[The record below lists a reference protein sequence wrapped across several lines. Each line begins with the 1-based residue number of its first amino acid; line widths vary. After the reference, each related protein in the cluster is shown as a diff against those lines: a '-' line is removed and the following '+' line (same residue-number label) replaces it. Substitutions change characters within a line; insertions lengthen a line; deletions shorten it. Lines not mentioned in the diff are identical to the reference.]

1 MGAESSVLE
10 DYDLDEPSASSKS
23 TWTLRHGRYND
34 ELDVTVLSEQK
45 ENGQKWSLL
54 QKNIKFLKSLRH
66 PCIVKYLNT
75 ANMSGE
81 LYLVIERSSPLP
93 DLLETLDPLEITT
106 GIHSVMEGLSF
117 LHEQARMSHNNVCLD
132 SVYVTSNGTWKISDL
147 QHCCKFLEVTPDFL
161 KNSRPFRNKESIS
174 PEEKAERLTITNEMG
189 HTRDVFSFGVMA
201 ETLLEYILEIGE
213 KSKTFEILVQD
224 KCLNADPKQ
233 RPKFSTLMK
242 DQLFCNDLLLITKFL
257 RELTLKP
264 QKEKEEFFSSLY
276 PRLTV
281 LAEEV
286 VAKQLVQLLLSR
298 FVLLEASAAMSIVP
312 NILVPKRGTSEKVEV
327 HSQRLSPLFSV
338 PLYKTYVIPE
348 LIKMFHC
355 HDYHIRMILLTY
367 FPLYMDLF
375 EKNDLEEVIFPQILL
390 GVRDCH
396 EDLAS
401 QSLHCLADLVKVLG
415 RDTVIGGKSKA
426 YFTQGSP
433 KHLPRNAIETRSGE
447 ALDKV
452 LLKDL
457 ASYSTL
463 TTKTENRCNSVD
475 EKRQER
481 QNKLKEQRMAREQ
494 KRLEQQQKRK
504 ERREKENEMPKM
516 NMDSEG
522 SQSQSSRNLLSPQ
535 INGHEEIQKS
545 EHSLPG
551 NEISERK
558 ISYDFEDQGVA
569 SYDVKVSKS
578 WNDDRLDPDVY
589 VTSDHSGDDWSDWD
603 NSMEDSPNANS
614 ATVKSVELIKKQDVG
629 YSNHSIE
636 SSKKDDDLYS
646 KSSPKNIQSKSME
659 SDVTTKKADTRNS
672 VSSKSSKNALKL
684 QSTKKKEPQKEKK
697 TLGAEFEIKS
707 ISTPPVKVS
716 VETDYFADMGL
727 TPVITKGTTSEH
739 SIQKDETTNKSSSA
753 VKASNL
759 LTFTVDENSQ
769 LDSSGWGEDTGGW
782 GDDDLNWAEED

>member
-10 DYDLDEPSASSKS
+10 EYDLDEPSASSKS
-23 TWTLRHGRYND
+23 TWTLRQGRYND

-45 ENGQKWSLL
+45 ENRQKWSLL

-75 ANMSGE
+75 AIMSSE

-93 DLLETLDPLEITT
+93 NLLETLDPLEITT
-106 GIHSVMEGLSF
+106 GIHSVMEGLAF
-117 LHEQARMSHNNVCLD
+117 LHEQARISHNNVCLD
-132 SVYVTSNGTWKISDL
+132 SVYVTSNGTWKISEL

-201 ETLLEYILEIGE
+201 ETLLEYISETGE

-233 RPKFSTLMK
+233 RPNFSTLMK

-264 QKEKEEFFSSLY
+264 QREKEEFFSSLY
-276 PRLTV
+276 PRLTM

-286 VAKQLVQLLLSR
+286 VAKQLVQLLLCR

-348 LIKMFHC
+348 LIKMFYC

-367 FPLYMDLF
+367 FPLYLDLF

-401 QSLHCLADLVKVLG
+401 LSLHCLADLVKVLG
-415 RDTVIGGKSKA
+415 RDTVIGGKSKV
-426 YFTQGSP
+426 YFTQGTP
-433 KHLPRNAIETRSGE
+433 KHLPKNAIETKSVE

-463 TTKTENRCNSVD
+463 TTKTENSCNSVD

-481 QNKLKEQRMAREQ
+481 QNRLKEQRMAREQ

-504 ERREKENEMPKM
+504 ERGEKENEMPKM
-516 NMDSEG
+516 NIDLEG
-522 SQSQSSRNLLSPQ
+522 SQIQSSRNLPNPQ
-535 INGHEEIQKS
+535 INGHEEIQ
-545 EHSLPG
+545 EPDHSSPG
-551 NEISERK
+551 NKISDRK
-558 ISYDFEDQGVA
+558 ISYDFENQDVA

-578 WNDDRLDPDVY
+578 WKDDRLDPDVY
-589 VTSDHSGDDWSDWD
+589 VTSDHSEDDWSDWD
-603 NSMEDSPNANS
+603 NSMENSPNAYS
-614 ATVKSVELIKKQDVG
+614 SVESVKRQDVG
-629 YSNHSIE
+629 HSTFSTE

-659 SDVTTKKADTRNS
+659 SDVTTKKSDTRNS

-684 QSTKKKEPQKEKK
+684 QSTKKKEPQKENK

-739 SIQKDETTNKSSSA
+739 SIEKDGTTNKSSSA
-753 VKASNL
+753 VKASPNL
-759 LTFTVDENSQ
+759 LTYTMDENSQ

-782 GDDDLNWAEED
+782 GDNDLNWAEED

>member
-10 DYDLDEPSASSKS
+10 EYDLDEPSASSKS
-23 TWTLRHGRYND
+23 TWTLRQGRYND

-45 ENGQKWSLL
+45 ENRQKWSLL

-75 ANMSGE
+75 AIMSSE

-93 DLLETLDPLEITT
+93 NLLETLDPLEITT
-106 GIHSVMEGLSF
+106 GIHSVMEGLAF
-117 LHEQARMSHNNVCLD
+117 LHEQARISHNNVCLD
-132 SVYVTSNGTWKISDL
+132 SVYVTSNGTWKISEL

-201 ETLLEYILEIGE
+201 ETLLEYISETGE

-233 RPKFSTLMK
+233 RPNFSTLMK

-264 QKEKEEFFSSLY
+264 QREKEEFFSSLY
-276 PRLTV
+276 PRLTM

-286 VAKQLVQLLLSR
+286 VAKQLVQLLLCR

-348 LIKMFHC
+348 LIKMFYC

-367 FPLYMDLF
+367 FPLYLDLF

-401 QSLHCLADLVKVLG
+401 LSLHCLADLVKVLG
-415 RDTVIGGKSKA
+415 RDTVIGGKSKV
-426 YFTQGSP
+426 YFTQGTP
-433 KHLPRNAIETRSGE
+433 KHLPKNAIETKSVE

-463 TTKTENRCNSVD
+463 TTKTENSCNSVD

-481 QNKLKEQRMAREQ
+481 QNRLKEQRMAREQ

-504 ERREKENEMPKM
+504 ERGEKENEMPKM
-516 NMDSEG
+516 NIDLEG
-522 SQSQSSRNLLSPQ
+522 SQIQSSRNLPNPQ
-535 INGHEEIQKS
+535 INGHEEIQ
-545 EHSLPG
+545 EPDHSSPG
-551 NEISERK
+551 NKISDRK
-558 ISYDFEDQGVA
+558 ISYDFENQDVA

-578 WNDDRLDPDVY
+578 WKDDRLDPDVY
-589 VTSDHSGDDWSDWD
+589 VTSDHSEDDWSDWD
-603 NSMEDSPNANS
+603 NSMENSPNAYS
-614 ATVKSVELIKKQDVG
+614 SVESVKRQDVG
-629 YSNHSIE
+629 HSAFSTE

-659 SDVTTKKADTRNS
+659 SDVTTKKSDTRNS

-684 QSTKKKEPQKEKK
+684 QSTKKKEPQKENK

-739 SIQKDETTNKSSSA
+739 SIEKDGTTNKSSSA
-753 VKASNL
+753 VKASPNL
-759 LTFTVDENSQ
+759 LTYTMDENSQ

-782 GDDDLNWAEED
+782 GDNDLNWAEED

>member
-10 DYDLDEPSASSKS
+10 EYDLDEPSASSKS
-23 TWTLRHGRYND
+23 TWTLRQGRYND

-45 ENGQKWSLL
+45 ENRQKWSLL

-75 ANMSGE
+75 ANMSSE

-93 DLLETLDPLEITT
+93 DLLETLDPLGLEITT

-117 LHEQARMSHNNVCLD
+117 LHEQARISHNNVCLD

-201 ETLLEYILEIGE
+201 ETLLEYISETGE

-242 DQLFCNDLLLITKFL
+242 DQLFCNDLLLIAKFL

-264 QKEKEEFFSSLY
+264 QREKEEFFSSLF
-276 PRLTV
+276 PRLTM

-286 VAKQLVQLLLSR
+286 VAKQLVQLLLCR

-348 LIKMFHC
+348 LIKMFYC

-367 FPLYMDLF
+367 FPLYLDLF

-401 QSLHCLADLVKVLG
+401 LSLHCLADLVKVLG
-415 RDTVIGGKSKA
+415 RDTVIGGKSKV
-426 YFTQGSP
+426 YFTQGTP
-433 KHLPRNAIETRSGE
+433 KHLPKNAIETKSGE

-463 TTKTENRCNSVD
+463 TTKTENSCNSVD

-481 QNKLKEQRMAREQ
+481 QNRLKEQRMAREQ

-504 ERREKENEMPKM
+504 ERGEKENEMPKM

-522 SQSQSSRNLLSPQ
+522 SQIQSNRNLPNPQ
-535 INGHEEIQKS
+535 INGHEEIQ
-545 EHSLPG
+545 EPDHSLPG
-551 NEISERK
+551 NKISDRK
-558 ISYDFEDQGVA
+558 ISYDFENQDVA

-578 WNDDRLDPDVY
+578 WKDDRLDPDVY
-589 VTSDHSGDDWSDWD
+589 VTSDHSEDDWSDWD
-603 NSMEDSPNANS
+603 NSMENSPNAYS
-614 ATVKSVELIKKQDVG
+614 SVESVKRQDVG
-629 YSNHSIE
+629 HSTFSTE

-659 SDVTTKKADTRNS
+659 SDVTTKKSDTRNS

-684 QSTKKKEPQKEKK
+684 QSTKKKENK

-739 SIQKDETTNKSSSA
+739 SIQKDGTTNKSSSA
-753 VKASNL
+753 VKASPNL
-759 LTFTVDENSQ
+759 LTYTMEENSQ

-782 GDDDLNWAEED
+782 GDNDLNWAEED

>member
-10 DYDLDEPSASSKS
+10 EYDLDEPSASSKS
-23 TWTLRHGRYND
+23 TWTLRQGRYND

-45 ENGQKWSLL
+45 ENRQKWSLL

-75 ANMSGE
+75 AIMSSE

-93 DLLETLDPLEITT
+93 NLLETLDPLEITT
-106 GIHSVMEGLSF
+106 GIHSVMEGLAF
-117 LHEQARMSHNNVCLD
+117 LHEQARISHNNVCLD
-132 SVYVTSNGTWKISDL
+132 SVYVTSNGTWKISEL

-201 ETLLEYILEIGE
+201 ETLLEYISETGE

-233 RPKFSTLMK
+233 RPNFSTLMK

-264 QKEKEEFFSSLY
+264 QREKEEFFSSLY
-276 PRLTV
+276 PRLTM

-348 LIKMFHC
+348 LIKMFYC

-367 FPLYMDLF
+367 FPLYLDLF

-401 QSLHCLADLVKVLG
+401 LSLHCLADLVKVLG
-415 RDTVIGGKSKA
+415 RDTVIGGKSKV
-426 YFTQGSP
+426 YFTQGTP
-433 KHLPRNAIETRSGE
+433 KHLPKNAIETKSVE

-463 TTKTENRCNSVD
+463 TTKTENSCNSVD

-481 QNKLKEQRMAREQ
+481 QNRLKEQRMAREQ

-504 ERREKENEMPKM
+504 ERGEKENEMPKM
-516 NMDSEG
+516 NIDLEG
-522 SQSQSSRNLLSPQ
+522 SQIQSSRNLPNPQ
-535 INGHEEIQKS
+535 INGHEEIQ
-545 EHSLPG
+545 EPDHSLPG
-551 NEISERK
+551 NKISDRK
-558 ISYDFEDQGVA
+558 ISYDFENQDVA

-578 WNDDRLDPDVY
+578 WKDDRLDPDVY
-589 VTSDHSGDDWSDWD
+589 VTSDHSEDDWSDWD
-603 NSMEDSPNANS
+603 NSMENSPNAYS
-614 ATVKSVELIKKQDVG
+614 SVESVKRQDVG
-629 YSNHSIE
+629 HSAFSTE

-659 SDVTTKKADTRNS
+659 SDITTKKFDTRNS

-684 QSTKKKEPQKEKK
+684 QSTKKKEPQKENK

-739 SIQKDETTNKSSSA
+739 SIQKDGTTNKSSSA
-753 VKASNL
+753 VKASPNL
-759 LTFTVDENSQ
+759 LTYTMEENSQ

-782 GDDDLNWAEED
+782 GDNDLNWAEED

>member
-10 DYDLDEPSASSKS
+10 EYDLDEPSASSKS
-23 TWTLRHGRYND
+23 TWTLRQGRYND

-45 ENGQKWSLL
+45 ENRQKWSLL

-75 ANMSGE
+75 ANMSSE

-93 DLLETLDPLEITT
+93 DLLETLDPLGLEITT

-117 LHEQARMSHNNVCLD
+117 LHEQARISHNNVCLD
-132 SVYVTSNGTWKISDL
+132 SVYVTSNGTWKICDL

-201 ETLLEYILEIGE
+201 ETLLEYISETGE

-242 DQLFCNDLLLITKFL
+242 DQLFCNDLLLIAKFL

-264 QKEKEEFFSSLY
+264 QREKEEFFSSLF
-276 PRLTV
+276 PRLTM

-286 VAKQLVQLLLSR
+286 VAKQLVQLLLCR

-348 LIKMFHC
+348 LIKMFYC

-367 FPLYMDLF
+367 FPLYLDLF

-401 QSLHCLADLVKVLG
+401 LSLHCLADLVKVLG
-415 RDTVIGGKSKA
+415 RDTVIGGKSKV
-426 YFTQGSP
+426 YFTQGTP
-433 KHLPRNAIETRSGE
+433 KHLPKNAIETKSGE

-463 TTKTENRCNSVD
+463 TTKTENSCNSVD

-481 QNKLKEQRMAREQ
+481 QNRLKEQRMAREQ

-504 ERREKENEMPKM
+504 ERGEKENEMPKM

-522 SQSQSSRNLLSPQ
+522 SQIQSNRNLPNPQ
-535 INGHEEIQKS
+535 INGHEEIQ
-545 EHSLPG
+545 EPDHSLPG
-551 NEISERK
+551 NKISDRK
-558 ISYDFEDQGVA
+558 ISYDFENQDVA

-578 WNDDRLDPDVY
+578 WKDDRLDPDVY
-589 VTSDHSGDDWSDWD
+589 VTSDHSEDDWSDWD
-603 NSMEDSPNANS
+603 NSMENSPNAYS
-614 ATVKSVELIKKQDVG
+614 SVESVKRQDVG
-629 YSNHSIE
+629 HSTFSTE

-659 SDVTTKKADTRNS
+659 SDITTKKFDTRNS

-684 QSTKKKEPQKEKK
+684 QSTKKKENK

-727 TPVITKGTTSEH
+727 TPVITKGTTSEQ
-739 SIQKDETTNKSSSA
+739 SIQKDGTTNKSSSA
-753 VKASNL
+753 VKASPNL
-759 LTFTVDENSQ
+759 LTYTMEENSQ

-782 GDDDLNWAEED
+782 GDNDLNWAEED

>member
-10 DYDLDEPSASSKS
+10 EYDLDEPSASSKS
-23 TWTLRHGRYND
+23 TWTLRQGRYND

-45 ENGQKWSLL
+45 ENRQKWSLL

-75 ANMSGE
+75 ANMSSE

-93 DLLETLDPLEITT
+93 DLLETLDPLGLEITT

-117 LHEQARMSHNNVCLD
+117 LHEQARISHNNVCLD

-201 ETLLEYILEIGE
+201 ETLLEYISETGE

-242 DQLFCNDLLLITKFL
+242 DQLFCNDLLLIAKFL

-264 QKEKEEFFSSLY
+264 QREKEEFFSSLF
-276 PRLTV
+276 PRLTM

-286 VAKQLVQLLLSR
+286 VAKQLVQLLLCR

-348 LIKMFHC
+348 LIKMFYC

-367 FPLYMDLF
+367 FPLYLDLF

-401 QSLHCLADLVKVLG
+401 LSLHCLADLVKVLG
-415 RDTVIGGKSKA
+415 RDTVIGGKSKV
-426 YFTQGSP
+426 YFTQGTP
-433 KHLPRNAIETRSGE
+433 KHLPKNAIETKSGE

-463 TTKTENRCNSVD
+463 TTKTENSCNSVD

-481 QNKLKEQRMAREQ
+481 QNRLKEQRMAREQ

-504 ERREKENEMPKM
+504 ERGEKENEMPKM

-522 SQSQSSRNLLSPQ
+522 SQIQSSRNLPNPQ
-535 INGHEEIQKS
+535 INGHEEIQ
-545 EHSLPG
+545 EPDHSLPG
-551 NEISERK
+551 NKISDRK
-558 ISYDFEDQGVA
+558 ISYDFENQDVA

-578 WNDDRLDPDVY
+578 WKDDRLDPDVY
-589 VTSDHSGDDWSDWD
+589 VTSDHSEDDWSDWD
-603 NSMEDSPNANS
+603 NSMENSPNAYS
-614 ATVKSVELIKKQDVG
+614 SVESVKRQDVG
-629 YSNHSIE
+629 HSTFSTE

-659 SDVTTKKADTRNS
+659 SDITTKKFDTRNS

-684 QSTKKKEPQKEKK
+684 QSTKKKEPQKENK

-716 VETDYFADMGL
+716 VETDYFEDMGL
-727 TPVITKGTTSEH
+727 TPVITKGTTSEQ
-739 SIQKDETTNKSSSA
+739 SIQKDGTTNKSSSA
-753 VKASNL
+753 VKASPNL
-759 LTFTVDENSQ
+759 LTYTMEENSQ

-782 GDDDLNWAEED
+782 GDNDLNWAEED

>member
-10 DYDLDEPSASSKS
+10 EYDLDEPSASSKS
-23 TWTLRHGRYND
+23 TWTLRQGRYND

-45 ENGQKWSLL
+45 ENRQKWSLL

-75 ANMSGE
+75 ANMSSE

-93 DLLETLDPLEITT
+93 DLLETLDPLGLEITT

-117 LHEQARMSHNNVCLD
+117 LHEQARISHNNVCLD

-201 ETLLEYILEIGE
+201 ETLLEYISETGE

-242 DQLFCNDLLLITKFL
+242 DQLFCNDLLLIAKFL

-264 QKEKEEFFSSLY
+264 QREKEEFFSSLF
-276 PRLTV
+276 PRLTM

-286 VAKQLVQLLLSR
+286 VAKQLVQLLLCR

-348 LIKMFHC
+348 LIKMFYC

-367 FPLYMDLF
+367 FPLYLDLF

-401 QSLHCLADLVKVLG
+401 LSLHCLADLVKVLG
-415 RDTVIGGKSKA
+415 RDTVIGGKSKV
-426 YFTQGSP
+426 YFTQGTP
-433 KHLPRNAIETRSGE
+433 KHLPKNAIETKSVE

-463 TTKTENRCNSVD
+463 TTKTENSCNSVD

-481 QNKLKEQRMAREQ
+481 QNRLKEQRMAREQ

-504 ERREKENEMPKM
+504 ERGEKENEMPKM
-516 NMDSEG
+516 NIDLEG
-522 SQSQSSRNLLSPQ
+522 SQIQSSRNLPNPQ
-535 INGHEEIQKS
+535 INGHEEIQ
-545 EHSLPG
+545 EPDHSSPG
-551 NEISERK
+551 NKISDRK
-558 ISYDFEDQGVA
+558 ISYDFENQDVA

-578 WNDDRLDPDVY
+578 WKDDRLDPDVY
-589 VTSDHSGDDWSDWD
+589 VTSDHSEDDWSDWD
-603 NSMEDSPNANS
+603 NSMENSPNAYS
-614 ATVKSVELIKKQDVG
+614 SVESVKRQDVG
-629 YSNHSIE
+629 HSTFSTE

-659 SDVTTKKADTRNS
+659 SDITTKKFDTRNS

-684 QSTKKKEPQKEKK
+684 QSTKKKEPQKENK

-727 TPVITKGTTSEH
+727 TPVITKGTTSEQ
-739 SIQKDETTNKSSSA
+739 SIQKDGTTNKSSSA
-753 VKASNL
+753 VKASPNL
-759 LTFTVDENSQ
+759 LTYTMDENSQ

-782 GDDDLNWAEED
+782 GDNDLNWAEED

>member
-10 DYDLDEPSASSKS
+10 EYDLDEPSASSKS
-23 TWTLRHGRYND
+23 TWTLRQGRYND

-45 ENGQKWSLL
+45 ENRQKWSLL

-75 ANMSGE
+75 AIMSSE

-93 DLLETLDPLEITT
+93 NLLETLDPLEITT
-106 GIHSVMEGLSF
+106 GIHSVMEGLAF
-117 LHEQARMSHNNVCLD
+117 LHEQARISHNNVCLD
-132 SVYVTSNGTWKISDL
+132 SVYVTSNGTWKISEL

-201 ETLLEYILEIGE
+201 ETLLEYISETGE

-233 RPKFSTLMK
+233 RPNFSTLMK

-264 QKEKEEFFSSLY
+264 QREKEEFFSSLY
-276 PRLTV
+276 PRLTM

-286 VAKQLVQLLLSR
+286 VAKQLVQLLLCR

-348 LIKMFHC
+348 LIKMFYC

-367 FPLYMDLF
+367 FPLYLDLF

-401 QSLHCLADLVKVLG
+401 LSLHCLADLVKVLG
-415 RDTVIGGKSKA
+415 RDTVIGGKSKV
-426 YFTQGSP
+426 YFTQGTP
-433 KHLPRNAIETRSGE
+433 KHLPKNAIETKSVE

-463 TTKTENRCNSVD
+463 TTKTENSCNSVD

-481 QNKLKEQRMAREQ
+481 QNRLKEQRMAREQ

-504 ERREKENEMPKM
+504 ERGEKENEMPKM
-516 NMDSEG
+516 NIDLEG
-522 SQSQSSRNLLSPQ
+522 SQIQSSRNLPNPQ
-535 INGHEEIQKS
+535 INGHEEIQ
-545 EHSLPG
+545 EPDHSSPG
-551 NEISERK
+551 NKISDRK
-558 ISYDFEDQGVA
+558 ISYDFENQDVA

-578 WNDDRLDPDVY
+578 WKDDRLDPDVY
-589 VTSDHSGDDWSDWD
+589 VTSDHSEDDWSDWD
-603 NSMEDSPNANS
+603 NSMENSPNAYS
-614 ATVKSVELIKKQDVG
+614 SVESVKRQDVG
-629 YSNHSIE
+629 HSAFSTE

-659 SDVTTKKADTRNS
+659 SDITTKKFDTRNS

-684 QSTKKKEPQKEKK
+684 QSTKKKEPQKENK

-739 SIQKDETTNKSSSA
+739 SIEKDGTTNKSSSA
-753 VKASNL
+753 VKASPNL
-759 LTFTVDENSQ
+759 LTYTMDENSQ

-782 GDDDLNWAEED
+782 GDNDLNWAEED

>member
-10 DYDLDEPSASSKS
+10 EYDLDEPSASSKS
-23 TWTLRHGRYND
+23 AWTLRQGRYND

-45 ENGQKWSLL
+45 ENRQKWSLL

-75 ANMSGE
+75 ANMSSE

-93 DLLETLDPLEITT
+93 NLLETLDPLEITT
-106 GIHSVMEGLSF
+106 GIHSVMEGLAF
-117 LHEQARMSHNNVCLD
+117 LHEQARISHNNVCLD
-132 SVYVTSNGTWKISDL
+132 SVYVTSNGTWKISEL

-201 ETLLEYILEIGE
+201 ETLLEYISETGE

-233 RPKFSTLMK
+233 RPNFSTLMK

-264 QKEKEEFFSSLY
+264 QREKEEFFSSLF
-276 PRLTV
+276 PRLTM

-348 LIKMFHC
+348 LIKMFYC

-367 FPLYMDLF
+367 FPLYLDLF
-375 EKNDLEEVIFPQILL
+375 KKNDLEEVIFPQILL

-401 QSLHCLADLVKVLG
+401 LSLHCLADLVKVLG
-415 RDTVIGGKSKA
+415 RDTVIGGKSKV
-426 YFTQGSP
+426 YFTQGTP
-433 KHLPRNAIETRSGE
+433 KHLPKNAIETKSVE

-463 TTKTENRCNSVD
+463 TTKTENSCNSVD

-481 QNKLKEQRMAREQ
+481 QNRLKEQRMAREQ

-504 ERREKENEMPKM
+504 ERGEKENEMPKM
-516 NMDSEG
+516 NIDLEG
-522 SQSQSSRNLLSPQ
+522 SQIQSSRNLPNPQ
-535 INGHEEIQKS
+535 INGHEEIQ
-545 EHSLPG
+545 EPDHSSPG
-551 NEISERK
+551 NKISDRK
-558 ISYDFEDQGVA
+558 ISYDFENQDVA

-578 WNDDRLDPDVY
+578 WKDDRLDPDVY
-589 VTSDHSGDDWSDWD
+589 VTSDHSEDDWSDWD
-603 NSMEDSPNANS
+603 NSMENSPNAYS
-614 ATVKSVELIKKQDVG
+614 SVESVKRQDVG
-629 YSNHSIE
+629 HSTFSTE

-659 SDVTTKKADTRNS
+659 SDVTTKKSDTRNS

-684 QSTKKKEPQKEKK
+684 QSTKKKEPQKENK

-739 SIQKDETTNKSSSA
+739 SIQKDGTTNKSSSA
-753 VKASNL
+753 VKASPNL
-759 LTFTVDENSQ
+759 LTYTMDENSQ

-782 GDDDLNWAEED
+782 GDNDLNWAEED

>member
-10 DYDLDEPSASSKS
+10 EYDLDEPSASSKS
-23 TWTLRHGRYND
+23 TWTLRQGRYND

-45 ENGQKWSLL
+45 ENRQKWSLL

-75 ANMSGE
+75 ANMSSE

-93 DLLETLDPLEITT
+93 DLLETLDPLGLEITT

-117 LHEQARMSHNNVCLD
+117 LHEQARISHNNVCLD

-201 ETLLEYILEIGE
+201 ETLLEYISETGE

-242 DQLFCNDLLLITKFL
+242 DQLFCNDLLLIAKFL

-264 QKEKEEFFSSLY
+264 QREKEEFFSSLY
-276 PRLTV
+276 PRLTM

-286 VAKQLVQLLLSR
+286 VAKQLVQLLLCR

-348 LIKMFHC
+348 LIKMFYC

-367 FPLYMDLF
+367 FPLYLDLF

-401 QSLHCLADLVKVLG
+401 LSLHCLADLVKVLG
-415 RDTVIGGKSKA
+415 RDTVIGGKSKV
-426 YFTQGSP
+426 YFTQGTP
-433 KHLPRNAIETRSGE
+433 KHLPKNAIETKSVE

-463 TTKTENRCNSVD
+463 TTKTENSCNSVD

-481 QNKLKEQRMAREQ
+481 QNRLKEQRMAREQ

-504 ERREKENEMPKM
+504 ERGEKENEMPKM

-522 SQSQSSRNLLSPQ
+522 SQIQSNRNLPNPQ
-535 INGHEEIQKS
+535 INGHEEIQ
-545 EHSLPG
+545 EPDHSLPG
-551 NEISERK
+551 NKISDRK
-558 ISYDFEDQGVA
+558 ISYDFENQDVA

-578 WNDDRLDPDVY
+578 WKDDRLDPDVY
-589 VTSDHSGDDWSDWD
+589 VTSDHSEDDWSDWD
-603 NSMEDSPNANS
+603 NSMENSPNAYS
-614 ATVKSVELIKKQDVG
+614 SVESVKRQDVR
-629 YSNHSIE
+629 HSTFSTE

-659 SDVTTKKADTRNS
+659 SDITTKKFDTRNS

-684 QSTKKKEPQKEKK
+684 QSTKKKEPQKENK

-739 SIQKDETTNKSSSA
+739 SIQKDGTTNKSSSA
-753 VKASNL
+753 VKASPNL
-759 LTFTVDENSQ
+759 LTYTMEENSQ

-782 GDDDLNWAEED
+782 GDNDLNWAEED

>member
-10 DYDLDEPSASSKS
+10 EYDLDEPSASSKS
-23 TWTLRHGRYND
+23 TWTLRQGRYND

-45 ENGQKWSLL
+45 ENRQKWSLL

-75 ANMSGE
+75 ANMSSE

-93 DLLETLDPLEITT
+93 DLLETLDPLGLEITT

-117 LHEQARMSHNNVCLD
+117 LHEQARISHNNVCLD

-201 ETLLEYILEIGE
+201 ETLLEYISETGE

-233 RPKFSTLMK
+233 RPNFSTLMK

-264 QKEKEEFFSSLY
+264 QREKEEFFSSLY
-276 PRLTV
+276 PRLTM

-286 VAKQLVQLLLSR
+286 VAKQLVQLLLCR

-348 LIKMFHC
+348 LIKMFYC

-367 FPLYMDLF
+367 FPLYLDLF

-401 QSLHCLADLVKVLG
+401 LSLHCLADLVKVLG
-415 RDTVIGGKSKA
+415 RDTVIGGKSKV
-426 YFTQGSP
+426 YFTQGTP
-433 KHLPRNAIETRSGE
+433 KHLPKNAIETKSGE

-463 TTKTENRCNSVD
+463 TTKTENSCNSVD

-481 QNKLKEQRMAREQ
+481 QNRLKEQRMAREQ

-504 ERREKENEMPKM
+504 ERGEKENEMPKM

-522 SQSQSSRNLLSPQ
+522 SQIQSSRNLPNPQ
-535 INGHEEIQKS
+535 INGHEEIQ
-545 EHSLPG
+545 EPDHSLPG
-551 NEISERK
+551 NKISERK
-558 ISYDFEDQGVA
+558 ISYDFENQDVA

-578 WNDDRLDPDVY
+578 WKDDRLDPDVY
-589 VTSDHSGDDWSDWD
+589 VTSDHSEDDWSDWD
-603 NSMEDSPNANS
+603 NSMENSPNAYS
-614 ATVKSVELIKKQDVG
+614 SVESVKRQDVG
-629 YSNHSIE
+629 HSTFSTE

-659 SDVTTKKADTRNS
+659 SDITTKKSDTRNS

-684 QSTKKKEPQKEKK
+684 QSTKKKEPQKENK

-739 SIQKDETTNKSSSA
+739 SIEKDGTTNKSSSA
-753 VKASNL
+753 VKASPNL
-759 LTFTVDENSQ
+759 LTYTMDENSQ

-782 GDDDLNWAEED
+782 GDNDLNWAEED

>member
-10 DYDLDEPSASSKS
+10 EYDLDEPSASSKS
-23 TWTLRHGRYND
+23 TWTLRQGRYND

-45 ENGQKWSLL
+45 ENRQKWSLL

-75 ANMSGE
+75 AIMSSE

-93 DLLETLDPLEITT
+93 NLLETLDPLEITT
-106 GIHSVMEGLSF
+106 GIHSVMEGLAF
-117 LHEQARMSHNNVCLD
+117 LHEQARISHNNVCLD
-132 SVYVTSNGTWKISDL
+132 SVYVTSNGTWKISEL

-201 ETLLEYILEIGE
+201 ETLLEYISETGE

-233 RPKFSTLMK
+233 RPNFSTLMK

-264 QKEKEEFFSSLY
+264 QREKEEFFSSLY
-276 PRLTV
+276 PRLTM

-286 VAKQLVQLLLSR
+286 VAKQLVQLLLCR

-348 LIKMFHC
+348 LIKMFYC

-367 FPLYMDLF
+367 FPLYLDLF

-401 QSLHCLADLVKVLG
+401 LSLHCLADLVKVLG
-415 RDTVIGGKSKA
+415 RDTVIGGKSKV
-426 YFTQGSP
+426 YFTQGTP
-433 KHLPRNAIETRSGE
+433 KHLPKNAIETKSVE

-463 TTKTENRCNSVD
+463 TTKTENSCNSVD

-481 QNKLKEQRMAREQ
+481 QNRLKEQRMAREQ

-504 ERREKENEMPKM
+504 ERGEKENEMPKM
-516 NMDSEG
+516 NIDLEG
-522 SQSQSSRNLLSPQ
+522 SQIQSSRNLPNPQ
-535 INGHEEIQKS
+535 INGHEEIQ
-545 EHSLPG
+545 EPDHSSPG
-551 NEISERK
+551 NKISDRK
-558 ISYDFEDQGVA
+558 ISYDFENQDVA

-578 WNDDRLDPDVY
+578 WKDDRLDPDVY
-589 VTSDHSGDDWSDWD
+589 VTSDHSEDDWSDWD
-603 NSMEDSPNANS
+603 NSMENSPNAYS
-614 ATVKSVELIKKQDVG
+614 SVESVKRQDVG
-629 YSNHSIE
+629 HSTFSTE

-659 SDVTTKKADTRNS
+659 SDITTKKFDTRNS

-684 QSTKKKEPQKEKK
+684 QSTKKKEPQKENK

-739 SIQKDETTNKSSSA
+739 SIEKDGTTNKSSSA
-753 VKASNL
+753 VKASPNL
-759 LTFTVDENSQ
+759 LTYTMDENNQ

-782 GDDDLNWAEED
+782 GDNDLNWAEED

>member
-10 DYDLDEPSASSKS
+10 EYDLDEPSASSKS
-23 TWTLRHGRYND
+23 TWTLRQGRYND

-45 ENGQKWSLL
+45 ENRQKWSLL

-75 ANMSGE
+75 ANMSSE

-93 DLLETLDPLEITT
+93 DLLETLDPLGLEITT

-117 LHEQARMSHNNVCLD
+117 LHEQARISHNNVCLD

-201 ETLLEYILEIGE
+201 ETLLEYISETGE

-242 DQLFCNDLLLITKFL
+242 DQLFCNDLLLIAKFL

-264 QKEKEEFFSSLY
+264 QREKEEFFSSLF
-276 PRLTV
+276 PRLTM

-286 VAKQLVQLLLSR
+286 VAKQLVQLLLCR

-348 LIKMFHC
+348 LIKMFYC

-367 FPLYMDLF
+367 FPLYLDLF

-401 QSLHCLADLVKVLG
+401 LSLHCLADLVKVLG
-415 RDTVIGGKSKA
+415 RDTVIGGKSKV
-426 YFTQGSP
+426 YFTQGTP
-433 KHLPRNAIETRSGE
+433 KHLPKNAIETKSGE

-463 TTKTENRCNSVD
+463 TTKTENSCNSVD

-481 QNKLKEQRMAREQ
+481 QNRLKEQRMAREQ

-504 ERREKENEMPKM
+504 ERGEKENEMPKM

-522 SQSQSSRNLLSPQ
+522 SQIQSNRNLPNPQ
-535 INGHEEIQKS
+535 INGHEEIQ
-545 EHSLPG
+545 EPDHSLPG
-551 NEISERK
+551 NKISDRK
-558 ISYDFEDQGVA
+558 ISYDFENQDVA

-578 WNDDRLDPDVY
+578 WKDDRLDPDVY
-589 VTSDHSGDDWSDWD
+589 VTSDHSEDDWSDWD
-603 NSMEDSPNANS
+603 NSMENSPNAYS
-614 ATVKSVELIKKQDVG
+614 SVESVKRQDVG
-629 YSNHSIE
+629 HSTFSTE

-659 SDVTTKKADTRNS
+659 SDVTTKKSDTRNS

-684 QSTKKKEPQKEKK
+684 QSTKKKEPQKENK

-727 TPVITKGTTSEH
+727 TPVITKGTTSEQ
-739 SIQKDETTNKSSSA
+739 SIQKDGTTNKSSSA
-753 VKASNL
+753 VKASPNL
-759 LTFTVDENSQ
+759 LTYTMEENSQ

-782 GDDDLNWAEED
+782 GDNDLNWAEED

>member
-10 DYDLDEPSASSKS
+10 EYDLDEPSASSKS
-23 TWTLRHGRYND
+23 TWTLRQGRYND

-45 ENGQKWSLL
+45 ENRQKWSLL

-75 ANMSGE
+75 AIMSSE

-93 DLLETLDPLEITT
+93 NLLETLDPLEITT
-106 GIHSVMEGLSF
+106 GIHSVMEGLAF
-117 LHEQARMSHNNVCLD
+117 LHEQARISHNNVCLD
-132 SVYVTSNGTWKISDL
+132 SVYVTSNGTWKISEL

-201 ETLLEYILEIGE
+201 ETLLEYISETGE

-233 RPKFSTLMK
+233 RPNFSTLMK

-264 QKEKEEFFSSLY
+264 QREKEEFFSSLY
-276 PRLTV
+276 PRLTM

-286 VAKQLVQLLLSR
+286 VAKQLVQLLLCR

-348 LIKMFHC
+348 LIKMFYC

-367 FPLYMDLF
+367 FPLYLDLF

-401 QSLHCLADLVKVLG
+401 LSLHCLADLVKVLG
-415 RDTVIGGKSKA
+415 RDTVIGGKSKV
-426 YFTQGSP
+426 YFTQGTP
-433 KHLPRNAIETRSGE
+433 KHLPKNAIETKSVE

-463 TTKTENRCNSVD
+463 TTKTENSCNSVD

-481 QNKLKEQRMAREQ
+481 QNRLKEQRMAREQ

-504 ERREKENEMPKM
+504 ERGEKENEMPKM
-516 NMDSEG
+516 NIDLEG
-522 SQSQSSRNLLSPQ
+522 SQIQSSRNLPNPQ
-535 INGHEEIQKS
+535 INGHEEIQ
-545 EHSLPG
+545 EPDHSSPG
-551 NEISERK
+551 NKISDRK
-558 ISYDFEDQGVA
+558 ISYDFENQDVA

-578 WNDDRLDPDVY
+578 WKDDRLDPDVY
-589 VTSDHSGDDWSDWD
+589 VTSDHSEDDWSDWD
-603 NSMEDSPNANS
+603 NSMENSPNAYS
-614 ATVKSVELIKKQDVG
+614 SVESVKRQDVG
-629 YSNHSIE
+629 HSAFSTE

-659 SDVTTKKADTRNS
+659 SDVTTKKSDTRNS

-684 QSTKKKEPQKEKK
+684 QSTKKKEPQKENK

-739 SIQKDETTNKSSSA
+739 SIEKDGTTNKSSSA
-753 VKASNL
+753 VKASPNL
-759 LTFTVDENSQ
+759 LTYTMDENNQ

-782 GDDDLNWAEED
+782 GDNDLNWAEED

>member
-10 DYDLDEPSASSKS
+10 EYDLDEPSASSKS
-23 TWTLRHGRYND
+23 TWTLRQGRYND

-45 ENGQKWSLL
+45 ENRQKWSLL

-75 ANMSGE
+75 ANMSSE

-93 DLLETLDPLEITT
+93 DLLETLDPLGLEITT

-117 LHEQARMSHNNVCLD
+117 LHEQARISHNNVCLD

-201 ETLLEYILEIGE
+201 ETLLEYISETGE

-242 DQLFCNDLLLITKFL
+242 DQLFCNDLLLIAKFL

-264 QKEKEEFFSSLY
+264 QREKEEFFSSLF
-276 PRLTV
+276 PRLTM

-286 VAKQLVQLLLSR
+286 VAKQLVQLLLCR

-348 LIKMFHC
+348 LIKMFYC

-367 FPLYMDLF
+367 FPLYLDLF

-401 QSLHCLADLVKVLG
+401 LSLHCLADLVKVLG
-415 RDTVIGGKSKA
+415 RDTVIGGKSKV
-426 YFTQGSP
+426 YFTQGTP
-433 KHLPRNAIETRSGE
+433 KHLPKNAIETKSVE

-463 TTKTENRCNSVD
+463 TTKTENSCNSVD

-481 QNKLKEQRMAREQ
+481 QNRLKEQRMAREQ

-504 ERREKENEMPKM
+504 ERGEKENEMPKM

-522 SQSQSSRNLLSPQ
+522 SQIQSNRNLPNPQ
-535 INGHEEIQKS
+535 INGHEEIQ
-545 EHSLPG
+545 EPDHSLPG
-551 NEISERK
+551 NKISDRK
-558 ISYDFEDQGVA
+558 ISYDFENQDVA

-578 WNDDRLDPDVY
+578 WKDDRLDPDVY
-589 VTSDHSGDDWSDWD
+589 VTSDHSEDDWSDWD
-603 NSMEDSPNANS
+603 NSMENSPNAYS
-614 ATVKSVELIKKQDVG
+614 SVESVKRQDVG
-629 YSNHSIE
+629 HSTFSTE

-659 SDVTTKKADTRNS
+659 SDVTTKKSDTRNS

-684 QSTKKKEPQKEKK
+684 QSTKKKEPQKENK

-727 TPVITKGTTSEH
+727 TPVITKGTTSEQ
-739 SIQKDETTNKSSSA
+739 SIQKDGTTNKSSSA
-753 VKASNL
+753 VKASPNL
-759 LTFTVDENSQ
+759 LTYTMEENSQ

-782 GDDDLNWAEED
+782 GDNDLNWAEED

>member
-10 DYDLDEPSASSKS
+10 EYDLDEPSASSKS
-23 TWTLRHGRYND
+23 TWTLRQGRYND

-45 ENGQKWSLL
+45 ENRQKWSLL

-75 ANMSGE
+75 ANMSSE

-93 DLLETLDPLEITT
+93 DLLETLDPLGLEITT

-117 LHEQARMSHNNVCLD
+117 LHEQARISHNNVCLD

-201 ETLLEYILEIGE
+201 ETLLEYISETGE

-242 DQLFCNDLLLITKFL
+242 DQLFCNDLLLIAKFL

-264 QKEKEEFFSSLY
+264 QREKEEFFSSLF
-276 PRLTV
+276 PRLTM

-286 VAKQLVQLLLSR
+286 VAKQLVQLLLCR

-348 LIKMFHC
+348 LIKMFYC

-367 FPLYMDLF
+367 FPLYLDLF

-401 QSLHCLADLVKVLG
+401 LSLHCLADLVKVLG
-415 RDTVIGGKSKA
+415 RDTVIGGKSKV
-426 YFTQGSP
+426 YFTQGTP
-433 KHLPRNAIETRSGE
+433 KHLPKNAIETKSGE

-463 TTKTENRCNSVD
+463 TTKTENSCNSVD

-481 QNKLKEQRMAREQ
+481 QNRLKEQRMAREQ

-504 ERREKENEMPKM
+504 ERGEKENEMPKM

-522 SQSQSSRNLLSPQ
+522 SQIQSNRNLPNPQ
-535 INGHEEIQKS
+535 INGHEEIQ
-545 EHSLPG
+545 EPDHSLPG
-551 NEISERK
+551 NKISDRK
-558 ISYDFEDQGVA
+558 ISYDFENQDVA

-578 WNDDRLDPDVY
+578 WKDDRLDPDVY
-589 VTSDHSGDDWSDWD
+589 VTSDHSEDDWSDWD
-603 NSMEDSPNANS
+603 NSMENSPNAYS
-614 ATVKSVELIKKQDVG
+614 SVESVKRQDVG
-629 YSNHSIE
+629 HSTFSTE

-659 SDVTTKKADTRNS
+659 SDITTKKFDTRNS

-684 QSTKKKEPQKEKK
+684 QSTKKKEPQKENK

-727 TPVITKGTTSEH
+727 TPVITKGTTSEQ
-739 SIQKDETTNKSSSA
+739 SIQKDGTTNKSSSA
-753 VKASNL
+753 VKASPNL
-759 LTFTVDENSQ
+759 LTYTMEENSQ

-782 GDDDLNWAEED
+782 GDNDLNWAEED

>member
-10 DYDLDEPSASSKS
+10 EYDLDEPSASSKS
-23 TWTLRHGRYND
+23 TWTLRQGRYND

-45 ENGQKWSLL
+45 ENRQKWSLL

-75 ANMSGE
+75 ANMSSE

-93 DLLETLDPLEITT
+93 DLLETLDPLGLEITT

-117 LHEQARMSHNNVCLD
+117 LHEQARISHNNVCLD

-201 ETLLEYILEIGE
+201 ETLLEYISETGE

-242 DQLFCNDLLLITKFL
+242 DQLFCNDLLLIAKFL

-264 QKEKEEFFSSLY
+264 QREKEEFFSSLF
-276 PRLTV
+276 PRLTM

-286 VAKQLVQLLLSR
+286 VAKQLVQLLLCR

-348 LIKMFHC
+348 LIKMFYC

-367 FPLYMDLF
+367 FPLYLDLF

-401 QSLHCLADLVKVLG
+401 LSLHCLADLVKVLG
-415 RDTVIGGKSKA
+415 RDTVIGGKSKV
-426 YFTQGSP
+426 YFTQGTP
-433 KHLPRNAIETRSGE
+433 KHLPKNAIETKSVE

-463 TTKTENRCNSVD
+463 TTKTENSCNSVD

-481 QNKLKEQRMAREQ
+481 QNRLKEQRMAREQ

-504 ERREKENEMPKM
+504 ERGEKENEMPKM

-522 SQSQSSRNLLSPQ
+522 SQIQSNRNLPNPQ
-535 INGHEEIQKS
+535 INGHEEIQ
-545 EHSLPG
+545 EPDHSLPG
-551 NEISERK
+551 NKISDRK
-558 ISYDFEDQGVA
+558 ISYDFENQDVA

-578 WNDDRLDPDVY
+578 WKDDRLDPDVY
-589 VTSDHSGDDWSDWD
+589 VTSDHSEDDWSDWD
-603 NSMEDSPNANS
+603 NSMENSPNAYS
-614 ATVKSVELIKKQDVG
+614 SVESVKRQDVG
-629 YSNHSIE
+629 HSTFSTE

-659 SDVTTKKADTRNS
+659 SDITTKKFDTRNS

-684 QSTKKKEPQKEKK
+684 QSTKKKEPQKENK

-739 SIQKDETTNKSSSA
+739 SIQKDGTTNKSSSA
-753 VKASNL
+753 VKASPNL
-759 LTFTVDENSQ
+759 LTYTMEENSQ

-782 GDDDLNWAEED
+782 GDNDLNWAEED

>member
-10 DYDLDEPSASSKS
+10 EYDLDEPSASSKS
-23 TWTLRHGRYND
+23 TWTLRQGRYND

-45 ENGQKWSLL
+45 ENRQKWSLL

-75 ANMSGE
+75 ANMSSE

-93 DLLETLDPLEITT
+93 DLLETLDPLGLEITT

-117 LHEQARMSHNNVCLD
+117 LHEQARISHNNVCLD

-201 ETLLEYILEIGE
+201 ETLLEYISETGE

-242 DQLFCNDLLLITKFL
+242 DQLFCNDLLLIAKFL

-264 QKEKEEFFSSLY
+264 QREKEEFFSSLF
-276 PRLTV
+276 PRLTM

-286 VAKQLVQLLLSR
+286 VAKQLVQLLLCR

-348 LIKMFHC
+348 LIKMFYC

-367 FPLYMDLF
+367 FPLYLDLF

-401 QSLHCLADLVKVLG
+401 LSLHCLADLVKVLG
-415 RDTVIGGKSKA
+415 RDTVIGGKSKV
-426 YFTQGSP
+426 YFTQGTP
-433 KHLPRNAIETRSGE
+433 KHLPKNAIETKSVE

-463 TTKTENRCNSVD
+463 TTKTENSCNSVD

-481 QNKLKEQRMAREQ
+481 QNRLKEQRMAREQ

-504 ERREKENEMPKM
+504 ERGEKENEMPKM
-516 NMDSEG
+516 NIDLEG
-522 SQSQSSRNLLSPQ
+522 SQIQSSRNLPNPQ
-535 INGHEEIQKS
+535 INGHEEIQ
-545 EHSLPG
+545 EPDHSSPG
-551 NEISERK
+551 NKISDRK
-558 ISYDFEDQGVA
+558 ISYDFENQDVA

-578 WNDDRLDPDVY
+578 WKDDRLDPDVY
-589 VTSDHSGDDWSDWD
+589 VTSDHSEDDWSDWD
-603 NSMEDSPNANS
+603 NSMENSPNAYS
-614 ATVKSVELIKKQDVG
+614 SVESVKRQDVR
-629 YSNHSIE
+629 HSTFSTE

-659 SDVTTKKADTRNS
+659 SDVTTKKSDTRNS

-684 QSTKKKEPQKEKK
+684 QSTKKKENK

-739 SIQKDETTNKSSSA
+739 SIQKDGTTNKSSSA
-753 VKASNL
+753 VKASPNL
-759 LTFTVDENSQ
+759 LTYTMEENSQ

-782 GDDDLNWAEED
+782 GDNDLNWAEED

>member
-10 DYDLDEPSASSKS
+10 EYDLDEPSASSKS
-23 TWTLRHGRYND
+23 TWTLRQGRYND

-45 ENGQKWSLL
+45 ENRQKWSLL

-75 ANMSGE
+75 AIMSSE

-93 DLLETLDPLEITT
+93 NLLETLDPLEITT
-106 GIHSVMEGLSF
+106 GIHSVMEGLAF
-117 LHEQARMSHNNVCLD
+117 LHEQARISHNNVCLD
-132 SVYVTSNGTWKISDL
+132 SVYVTSNGTWKISEL

-201 ETLLEYILEIGE
+201 ETLLEYISETGE

-233 RPKFSTLMK
+233 RPNFSTLMK

-264 QKEKEEFFSSLY
+264 QREKEEFFSSLY
-276 PRLTV
+276 PRLTM

-286 VAKQLVQLLLSR
+286 VAKQLVQLLLCR

-348 LIKMFHC
+348 LIKMFYC

-367 FPLYMDLF
+367 FPLYLDLF

-401 QSLHCLADLVKVLG
+401 LSLHCLADLVKVLG
-415 RDTVIGGKSKA
+415 RDTVIGGKSKV
-426 YFTQGSP
+426 YFTQGTP
-433 KHLPRNAIETRSGE
+433 KHLPKNAIETKSVE

-463 TTKTENRCNSVD
+463 TTKTENSCNSVD

-481 QNKLKEQRMAREQ
+481 QNRLKEQRMAREQ

-504 ERREKENEMPKM
+504 ERGEKENEMPKM
-516 NMDSEG
+516 NIDLEG
-522 SQSQSSRNLLSPQ
+522 SQIQSSRNLPNPQ
-535 INGHEEIQKS
+535 INGHEEIQ
-545 EHSLPG
+545 EPDHSSPG
-551 NEISERK
+551 NKISDRK
-558 ISYDFEDQGVA
+558 ISYDFENQDVA

-578 WNDDRLDPDVY
+578 WKDDRLDPDVY
-589 VTSDHSGDDWSDWD
+589 VTSDHSEDDWSDWD
-603 NSMEDSPNANS
+603 NSMENSPNAYS
-614 ATVKSVELIKKQDVG
+614 SVESVKRQDVG
-629 YSNHSIE
+629 HSTFSTE

-659 SDVTTKKADTRNS
+659 SDITTKKFDTRNS

-684 QSTKKKEPQKEKK
+684 QSTKKKEPQKENK

-739 SIQKDETTNKSSSA
+739 SIQKDGTTNKSSSA
-753 VKASNL
+753 VKASPNL
-759 LTFTVDENSQ
+759 LTYTMDENSQ

-782 GDDDLNWAEED
+782 GDNDLNWAEED

>member
-10 DYDLDEPSASSKS
+10 EYDLDEPSASSKS
-23 TWTLRHGRYND
+23 TWTLRQGRYND

-45 ENGQKWSLL
+45 ENRQKWSLL

-75 ANMSGE
+75 ANMSSE

-93 DLLETLDPLEITT
+93 DLLETLDPLGLEITT

-117 LHEQARMSHNNVCLD
+117 LHEQARISHNNVCLD
-132 SVYVTSNGTWKISDL
+132 SVYVTSNGTWKISEL

-201 ETLLEYILEIGE
+201 ETLLEYISETGE

-264 QKEKEEFFSSLY
+264 QREKEEFFSSLF
-276 PRLTV
+276 PRLTM

-286 VAKQLVQLLLSR
+286 VAKQLVQLLLCR

-348 LIKMFHC
+348 LIKMFYC

-367 FPLYMDLF
+367 FPLYLDLF

-401 QSLHCLADLVKVLG
+401 LSLHCLADLVKVLG
-415 RDTVIGGKSKA
+415 RDTVIGGKSKV
-426 YFTQGSP
+426 YFTQGTP
-433 KHLPRNAIETRSGE
+433 KHLPKNAIETKSVE

-463 TTKTENRCNSVD
+463 TTKTENSCNSVD

-481 QNKLKEQRMAREQ
+481 QNRLKEQRMAREQ

-504 ERREKENEMPKM
+504 ERGEKENEMPKM

-522 SQSQSSRNLLSPQ
+522 SQIQSNRNLPNPQ
-535 INGHEEIQKS
+535 INGHEEIQ
-545 EHSLPG
+545 EPDHSLPG
-551 NEISERK
+551 NKISDRK
-558 ISYDFEDQGVA
+558 ISYDFENQDVA

-578 WNDDRLDPDVY
+578 WKDDRLDPDVY
-589 VTSDHSGDDWSDWD
+589 VTSDHSEDDWSDWD
-603 NSMEDSPNANS
+603 NSMENSPNAYS
-614 ATVKSVELIKKQDVG
+614 SVESVKRQDVG
-629 YSNHSIE
+629 HSTFSTE

-659 SDVTTKKADTRNS
+659 SDITTKKFDTRNS

-684 QSTKKKEPQKEKK
+684 QSTKKKENK

-739 SIQKDETTNKSSSA
+739 SIQKDGTTNKSSSA
-753 VKASNL
+753 VKASPNL
-759 LTFTVDENSQ
+759 LTYTMDENSQ

-782 GDDDLNWAEED
+782 GDNDLNWAEED

>member
-10 DYDLDEPSASSKS
+10 EYDLDEPSASSKS
-23 TWTLRHGRYND
+23 TWTLRQGRYND

-45 ENGQKWSLL
+45 ENRQKWSLL

-75 ANMSGE
+75 ANMSSE

-93 DLLETLDPLEITT
+93 DLLETLDPLGLEITT
-106 GIHSVMEGLSF
+106 GIYSVMEGLSF
-117 LHEQARMSHNNVCLD
+117 LHEQARISHNNVCLD

-201 ETLLEYILEIGE
+201 ETLLEYISETGE

-242 DQLFCNDLLLITKFL
+242 DQLFCNDLLLIAKFL

-264 QKEKEEFFSSLY
+264 QREKEEFFSSLF
-276 PRLTV
+276 PRLTM

-286 VAKQLVQLLLSR
+286 VAKQLVQLLLCR

-348 LIKMFHC
+348 LIKMFYC

-367 FPLYMDLF
+367 FPLYLDLF

-401 QSLHCLADLVKVLG
+401 LSLHCLADLVKVLG
-415 RDTVIGGKSKA
+415 RDTVIGGKSKV
-426 YFTQGSP
+426 YFTQGTP
-433 KHLPRNAIETRSGE
+433 KHLPKNAIETKSGE

-463 TTKTENRCNSVD
+463 TTKTENSCNSVD

-481 QNKLKEQRMAREQ
+481 QNRLKEQRMAREQ

-504 ERREKENEMPKM
+504 ERGEKENEMPKM

-522 SQSQSSRNLLSPQ
+522 SQIQSNRNLPNPQ
-535 INGHEEIQKS
+535 INGHEEIQ
-545 EHSLPG
+545 EPDHSLPG
-551 NEISERK
+551 NKISDRK
-558 ISYDFEDQGVA
+558 ISYDFENQDVA

-578 WNDDRLDPDVY
+578 WKDDRLDPDVY
-589 VTSDHSGDDWSDWD
+589 VTSDHSEDDWSDWD
-603 NSMEDSPNANS
+603 NSMENSPNAYS
-614 ATVKSVELIKKQDVG
+614 SVESVKRQDVG
-629 YSNHSIE
+629 HSTFSTE

-659 SDVTTKKADTRNS
+659 SDVTTKKSDTRNS

-684 QSTKKKEPQKEKK
+684 QSTKKKEPQKENK

-727 TPVITKGTTSEH
+727 TPVITKGTTSEQ
-739 SIQKDETTNKSSSA
+739 SIQKDGTTNKSSSA
-753 VKASNL
+753 VKASPNL
-759 LTFTVDENSQ
+759 LTYTMEENSQ

-782 GDDDLNWAEED
+782 GDNDLNWAEED

>member
-10 DYDLDEPSASSKS
+10 EYDLDEPSASSKS
-23 TWTLRHGRYND
+23 TWTLRQGRYND

-45 ENGQKWSLL
+45 ENRQKWSLL

-75 ANMSGE
+75 AIMSSE

-93 DLLETLDPLEITT
+93 NLLETLDPLEITT
-106 GIHSVMEGLSF
+106 GIHSVMEGLAF
-117 LHEQARMSHNNVCLD
+117 LHEQARISHNNVCLD
-132 SVYVTSNGTWKISDL
+132 SVYVTSNGTWKISEL

-201 ETLLEYILEIGE
+201 ETLLEYISETGE

-233 RPKFSTLMK
+233 RPNFSTLMK

-264 QKEKEEFFSSLY
+264 QREKEEFFSSLY
-276 PRLTV
+276 PRLTM

-286 VAKQLVQLLLSR
+286 VAKQLVQLLLCR

-348 LIKMFHC
+348 LIKMFYC

-367 FPLYMDLF
+367 FPLYLDLF

-401 QSLHCLADLVKVLG
+401 LSLHCLADLVKVLG
-415 RDTVIGGKSKA
+415 RDTVIGGKSKV
-426 YFTQGSP
+426 YFTQGTP
-433 KHLPRNAIETRSGE
+433 KHLPKNAIETKSVE

-463 TTKTENRCNSVD
+463 TTKTENSCNSVD

-481 QNKLKEQRMAREQ
+481 QNRLKEQRMAREQ

-504 ERREKENEMPKM
+504 ERGEKENEMPKM
-516 NMDSEG
+516 NIDLEG
-522 SQSQSSRNLLSPQ
+522 SQIQSSRNLPNPQ
-535 INGHEEIQKS
+535 INGHEEIQ
-545 EHSLPG
+545 EPDHSSPG
-551 NEISERK
+551 NKISDRK
-558 ISYDFEDQGVA
+558 ISYDFENQDVA

-578 WNDDRLDPDVY
+578 WKDDRLDPDVY
-589 VTSDHSGDDWSDWD
+589 VTSDHSEDDWSDWD
-603 NSMEDSPNANS
+603 NSMENSPNAYS
-614 ATVKSVELIKKQDVG
+614 SVESVKRQDVG
-629 YSNHSIE
+629 HSTFSTE

-659 SDVTTKKADTRNS
+659 SDVTTKKSDTRNS

-684 QSTKKKEPQKEKK
+684 QSTKKKEPQKENK

-739 SIQKDETTNKSSSA
+739 SIEKDGTTNKSSSA
-753 VKASNL
+753 VKASPNL
-759 LTFTVDENSQ
+759 LTYTMDENNQ

-782 GDDDLNWAEED
+782 GDNDLNWAEED

>member
-10 DYDLDEPSASSKS
+10 EYDLDEPSASSKS
-23 TWTLRHGRYND
+23 TWTLRQGRYND

-45 ENGQKWSLL
+45 ENRQKWSLL

-75 ANMSGE
+75 AIMSSE

-93 DLLETLDPLEITT
+93 NLLETLDPLEITT
-106 GIHSVMEGLSF
+106 GIHSVMEGLAF
-117 LHEQARMSHNNVCLD
+117 LHEQARISHNNVCLD

-201 ETLLEYILEIGE
+201 ETLLEYISETGE

-242 DQLFCNDLLLITKFL
+242 DQLFCNDLLLIAKFL

-264 QKEKEEFFSSLY
+264 QREKEEFFSSLF
-276 PRLTV
+276 PRLTM

-286 VAKQLVQLLLSR
+286 VAKQLVQLLLCR

-348 LIKMFHC
+348 LIKMFYC

-367 FPLYMDLF
+367 FPLYLDLF

-401 QSLHCLADLVKVLG
+401 LSLHCLADLVKVLG
-415 RDTVIGGKSKA
+415 RDTVIGGKSKV
-426 YFTQGSP
+426 YFTQGTP
-433 KHLPRNAIETRSGE
+433 KHLPKNAIETKSVE

-463 TTKTENRCNSVD
+463 TTKTENSCNSVD

-481 QNKLKEQRMAREQ
+481 QNRLKEQRMAREQ

-504 ERREKENEMPKM
+504 ERGEKENEMPKM
-516 NMDSEG
+516 NIDLEG
-522 SQSQSSRNLLSPQ
+522 SQIQSSRNLPNPQ
-535 INGHEEIQKS
+535 INGHEEIQ
-545 EHSLPG
+545 EPDHSLPG
-551 NEISERK
+551 NKISERK
-558 ISYDFEDQGVA
+558 ISYDFENQDVA

-578 WNDDRLDPDVY
+578 WKDDRLDPDVY
-589 VTSDHSGDDWSDWD
+589 VTSDHSEDDWSDWD
-603 NSMEDSPNANS
+603 NSMENSPNAYS
-614 ATVKSVELIKKQDVG
+614 SVESVKRQDVG
-629 YSNHSIE
+629 HSTFSTE

-659 SDVTTKKADTRNS
+659 SDITTKKFDTRNS

-684 QSTKKKEPQKEKK
+684 QSTKKKEPQKENK

-739 SIQKDETTNKSSSA
+739 SIQKDGTTNKSSSA
-753 VKASNL
+753 VKASPNL
-759 LTFTVDENSQ
+759 LTYTMDENSQ

-782 GDDDLNWAEED
+782 GDNDLNWAEED

>member
-10 DYDLDEPSASSKS
+10 EYDLDEPSATSKS

-45 ENGQKWSLL
+45 ENRQKWSLL

-75 ANMSGE
+75 ANMSCE

-117 LHEQARMSHNNVCLD
+117 LHEQARISHNNVCLE
-132 SVYVTSNGTWKISDL
+132 SVYVTSNGTWKISDM
-147 QHCCKFLEVTPDFL
+147 QHCCKFLEVTPEFL

-189 HTRDVFSFGVMA
+189 HARDMFSFGVMA
-201 ETLLEYILEIGE
+201 EALLEYLPETGE
-213 KSKTFEILVQD
+213 KSKTFEILIQD

-233 RPKFSTLMK
+233 RLRFSILMK

-257 RELTLKP
+257 RELTLKS

-276 PRLTV
+276 PRLTM

-286 VAKQLVQLLLSR
+286 VAKQLVQLLLCR

-327 HSQRLSPLFSV
+327 HSQRLSPLFSI
-338 PLYKTYVIPE
+338 PLYQMYVIPE

-401 QSLHCLADLVKVLG
+401 LSLHCLADLVKVLG
-415 RDTVIGGKSKA
+415 RDTVIGGKSKV
-426 YFTQGSP
+426 YFTQGTP
-433 KHLPRNAIETRSGE
+433 KHLPNNPLEKGGGG

-457 ASYSTL
+457 ASYSAL
-463 TTKTENRCNSVD
+463 TTKTANSCNSVD

-481 QNKLKEQRMAREQ
+481 QTKLKEQRMAREQ
-494 KRLEQQQKRK
+494 KRLEQQQKRIERK
-504 ERREKENEMPKM
+504 EKEMPKM
-516 NMDSEG
+516 VNDSDG
-522 SQSQSSRNLLSPQ
+522 RQSQSSKNLPSPQ
-535 INGHEEIQKS
+535 INGHEEIQ
-545 EHSLPG
+545 ETDHALPG

-558 ISYDFEDQGVA
+558 ISYKFEDQDVA

-589 VTSDHSGDDWSDWD
+589 VTSDHSEDDWSDWD
-603 NSMEDSPNANS
+603 NSTEGSINANA
-614 ATVKSVELIKKQDVG
+614 ATVAAVKSVNKQDVG
-629 YSNHSIE
+629 HSNYSIE

-646 KSSPKNIQSKSME
+646 KPSPKNVQSKNTE
-659 SDVTTKKADTRNS
+659 SDTTCKPVNSNS

-684 QSTKKKEPQKEKK
+684 QSAKKKEPQRENK

-707 ISTPPVKVS
+707 ISMPPVKVS
-716 VETDYFADMGL
+716 LETDYFADMGL
-727 TPVITKGTTSEH
+727 TPVITKGKTSEH
-739 SIQKDETTNKSSSA
+739 SIPKDEHTNKSPLA
-753 VKASNL
+753 VKASPNL
-759 LTFTVDENSQ
+759 
-769 LDSSGWGEDTGGW
+769 
-782 GDDDLNWAEED
+782 

>member
-10 DYDLDEPSASSKS
+10 EYDLDEPSASSKS
-23 TWTLRHGRYND
+23 TWTLRQGRYND

-45 ENGQKWSLL
+45 ENRQKWSLL

-75 ANMSGE
+75 AIMSSE

-93 DLLETLDPLEITT
+93 NLLETLDPLEITT
-106 GIHSVMEGLSF
+106 GIHSVMEGLAF
-117 LHEQARMSHNNVCLD
+117 LHEQARISHNNVCLD
-132 SVYVTSNGTWKISDL
+132 SVYVTSNGTWKISEL

-201 ETLLEYILEIGE
+201 ETLLEYISETGE

-233 RPKFSTLMK
+233 RPNFSTLMK

-264 QKEKEEFFSSLY
+264 QREKEEFFSSLY
-276 PRLTV
+276 PRLTM

-286 VAKQLVQLLLSR
+286 VAKQLVQLLLCR

-348 LIKMFHC
+348 LIKMFYC

-367 FPLYMDLF
+367 FPLYLDLF

-401 QSLHCLADLVKVLG
+401 LSLHCLADLVKVLG
-415 RDTVIGGKSKA
+415 RDTVIGGKSKV
-426 YFTQGSP
+426 YFTQGTP
-433 KHLPRNAIETRSGE
+433 KHLPKNAIETKSVE

-463 TTKTENRCNSVD
+463 TTKTENSCNSVD

-481 QNKLKEQRMAREQ
+481 QNRLKEQRMAREQ

-504 ERREKENEMPKM
+504 ERGEKENEMPKM
-516 NMDSEG
+516 NIDLEG
-522 SQSQSSRNLLSPQ
+522 SQIQSSRNLPNPQ
-535 INGHEEIQKS
+535 INGHEEIQ
-545 EHSLPG
+545 EPDHSSPG
-551 NEISERK
+551 NKISDRK
-558 ISYDFEDQGVA
+558 ISYDFENQDVA

-578 WNDDRLDPDVY
+578 WKDDRLDPDVY
-589 VTSDHSGDDWSDWD
+589 VTSDHSEDDWSDWD
-603 NSMEDSPNANS
+603 NSMENSPNAYS
-614 ATVKSVELIKKQDVG
+614 SVESVKRQDVG
-629 YSNHSIE
+629 HSAFSTE

-659 SDVTTKKADTRNS
+659 SDVTTKKSDTRNS

-684 QSTKKKEPQKEKK
+684 QSTKKKEPQKENK

-739 SIQKDETTNKSSSA
+739 SIQKDGTTNKSSSA
-753 VKASNL
+753 VKASPNL
-759 LTFTVDENSQ
+759 LTYTMDENNQ

-782 GDDDLNWAEED
+782 GDNDLNWAEED

>member
-10 DYDLDEPSASSKS
+10 EYDLDEPSASSKS
-23 TWTLRHGRYND
+23 TWTLRQGRYND

-45 ENGQKWSLL
+45 ENRQKWSLL

-75 ANMSGE
+75 ANMSSE

-93 DLLETLDPLEITT
+93 DLLETLDPLGLEITT

-117 LHEQARMSHNNVCLD
+117 LHEQARISHNNVCLD
-132 SVYVTSNGTWKISDL
+132 SVYVTSNGTWKISEL

-201 ETLLEYILEIGE
+201 ETLLEYISETGE

-242 DQLFCNDLLLITKFL
+242 DQLFCNDLLLIAKFL

-264 QKEKEEFFSSLY
+264 QREKEEFFSSLF
-276 PRLTV
+276 PRLTM

-286 VAKQLVQLLLSR
+286 VAKQLVQLLLCR

-348 LIKMFHC
+348 LIKMFYC

-367 FPLYMDLF
+367 FPLYLDLF

-401 QSLHCLADLVKVLG
+401 LSLHCLADLVKVLG
-415 RDTVIGGKSKA
+415 RDTVIGGKSKV
-426 YFTQGSP
+426 YFTQGTP
-433 KHLPRNAIETRSGE
+433 KHLPKNAIETKSVE

-463 TTKTENRCNSVD
+463 TTKTENSCNSVD

-481 QNKLKEQRMAREQ
+481 QNRLKEQRMAREQ

-504 ERREKENEMPKM
+504 ERGEKENEMPKM
-516 NMDSEG
+516 NIDLEG
-522 SQSQSSRNLLSPQ
+522 SQIQSSRNLPNPQ
-535 INGHEEIQKS
+535 INGHEEIQ
-545 EHSLPG
+545 EPDHSLPG
-551 NEISERK
+551 NKISERK
-558 ISYDFEDQGVA
+558 ISYDFENQDVA

-578 WNDDRLDPDVY
+578 WKDDRLDPDVY
-589 VTSDHSGDDWSDWD
+589 VTSDHSEDDWSDWD
-603 NSMEDSPNANS
+603 NSMENSPNAYS
-614 ATVKSVELIKKQDVG
+614 SVESVKRQDVG
-629 YSNHSIE
+629 HSTFSTE

-659 SDVTTKKADTRNS
+659 SDITTKKFDTRNS

-684 QSTKKKEPQKEKK
+684 QSTKKKEPQKENK

-727 TPVITKGTTSEH
+727 TPVITKGTTSEQ
-739 SIQKDETTNKSSSA
+739 SIQKDGTTNKSSSA
-753 VKASNL
+753 VKASPNL
-759 LTFTVDENSQ
+759 LTYTMDENSQ

-782 GDDDLNWAEED
+782 GDNDLNWAEED

>member
-10 DYDLDEPSASSKS
+10 EYDLDEPSASSKS
-23 TWTLRHGRYND
+23 TWTLRQGRYND

-45 ENGQKWSLL
+45 ENRQKWSLL

-75 ANMSGE
+75 ANMSSE

-93 DLLETLDPLEITT
+93 DLLETLDPLGLEITT

-117 LHEQARMSHNNVCLD
+117 LHEQARISHNNVCLD

-201 ETLLEYILEIGE
+201 ETLLEYISETGE

-242 DQLFCNDLLLITKFL
+242 DQLFCNDLLLIAKFL

-264 QKEKEEFFSSLY
+264 QREKEEFFSSLF
-276 PRLTV
+276 PRLTM

-286 VAKQLVQLLLSR
+286 VAKQLVQLLLCR

-348 LIKMFHC
+348 LIKMFYC

-367 FPLYMDLF
+367 FPLYLDLF

-401 QSLHCLADLVKVLG
+401 LSLHCLADLVKVLG
-415 RDTVIGGKSKA
+415 RDTVIGGKSKV
-426 YFTQGSP
+426 YFTQGTP
-433 KHLPRNAIETRSGE
+433 KHLPKNAIETKSGE

-463 TTKTENRCNSVD
+463 TTKTENSCNSVD

-481 QNKLKEQRMAREQ
+481 QNRLKEQRMAREQ

-504 ERREKENEMPKM
+504 ERGEKENEMPKM

-522 SQSQSSRNLLSPQ
+522 SQIQSNRNLPNPQ
-535 INGHEEIQKS
+535 INGHEEIQ
-545 EHSLPG
+545 EPDHSLPG
-551 NEISERK
+551 NKISDRK
-558 ISYDFEDQGVA
+558 ISYDFENQDVA

-578 WNDDRLDPDVY
+578 WKDDRLDPDVY
-589 VTSDHSGDDWSDWD
+589 VTSDHSEDDWSDWD
-603 NSMEDSPNANS
+603 NSMENSPYAYS
-614 ATVKSVELIKKQDVG
+614 SVESVKRQDVG
-629 YSNHSIE
+629 HSTFSTE

-659 SDVTTKKADTRNS
+659 SDITTKKFDTRNS

-684 QSTKKKEPQKEKK
+684 QSTKKKEPQKENK

-727 TPVITKGTTSEH
+727 TPVITKGTTSEQ
-739 SIQKDETTNKSSSA
+739 SIQKDGTTNKSSSA
-753 VKASNL
+753 VKASPNL
-759 LTFTVDENSQ
+759 LTYTMEENSQ

-782 GDDDLNWAEED
+782 GDNDLNWAEED

>member
-10 DYDLDEPSASSKS
+10 EYDLDEPSASSKS
-23 TWTLRHGRYND
+23 TWTLRQGRYND

-45 ENGQKWSLL
+45 ENRQKWSLL

-75 ANMSGE
+75 AIMSSE

-93 DLLETLDPLEITT
+93 DLLETLDPLGLEITT

-117 LHEQARMSHNNVCLD
+117 LHEQARISHNNVCLD

-201 ETLLEYILEIGE
+201 ETLLEYISETGE

-233 RPKFSTLMK
+233 RPNFSTLMK

-264 QKEKEEFFSSLY
+264 QREKEEFFSSLF
-276 PRLTV
+276 PRLTM

-286 VAKQLVQLLLSR
+286 VAKQLVQLLLCR

-348 LIKMFHC
+348 LIKMFYC

-367 FPLYMDLF
+367 FPLYLDLF

-401 QSLHCLADLVKVLG
+401 LSLHCLADLVKVLG
-415 RDTVIGGKSKA
+415 RDTVIGGKSKV
-426 YFTQGSP
+426 YFTQGTP
-433 KHLPRNAIETRSGE
+433 KHLPKNAIETKSVE

-463 TTKTENRCNSVD
+463 TTKTENSCNSVD

-481 QNKLKEQRMAREQ
+481 QNRLKEQRMAREQ

-504 ERREKENEMPKM
+504 ERGEKENEMPKM
-516 NMDSEG
+516 NIDLEG
-522 SQSQSSRNLLSPQ
+522 SQIQSSRNLPNPQ
-535 INGHEEIQKS
+535 INGHEEIQ
-545 EHSLPG
+545 EPDHSSPG
-551 NEISERK
+551 NKISDRK
-558 ISYDFEDQGVA
+558 ISYDFENQDVA

-578 WNDDRLDPDVY
+578 WKDDRLDPDVY
-589 VTSDHSGDDWSDWD
+589 VTSDHSEDDWSDWD
-603 NSMEDSPNANS
+603 NSMENSPNAYS
-614 ATVKSVELIKKQDVG
+614 SVESVKRQDVG
-629 YSNHSIE
+629 HSTFSTE

-659 SDVTTKKADTRNS
+659 SDITTKKFDTRNS

-684 QSTKKKEPQKEKK
+684 QSTKKKEPQKENK

-739 SIQKDETTNKSSSA
+739 SIEKDGTTNKSSSA
-753 VKASNL
+753 VKASPNL
-759 LTFTVDENSQ
+759 LTYTMEENSQ

-782 GDDDLNWAEED
+782 GDNDLNWAEED